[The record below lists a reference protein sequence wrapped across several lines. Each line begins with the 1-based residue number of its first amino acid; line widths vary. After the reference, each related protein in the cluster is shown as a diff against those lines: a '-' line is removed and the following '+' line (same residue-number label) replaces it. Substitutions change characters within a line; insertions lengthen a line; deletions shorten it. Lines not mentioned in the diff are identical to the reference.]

1 MAMKRF
7 ILLLI
12 PVILLGFAACKK
24 KTTDDPPPVDN
35 TNTFTVKSVA
45 YPIVKGALIYFQ
57 VKNNVYQLETFM
69 CSNGVVIDTT
79 GISGIGHGLMVHFI
93 STDTLL
99 APGTY
104 TYATSGAP
112 MTWNEGIYFCNVD
125 FVRQTGTI
133 GAILNGSITVTRNLT
148 NYVFTFNTT
157 ADVGPLT
164 GNYTGKL
171 EYYYGENKLK
181 HPFGL

>member
-1 MAMKRF
+1 MKRF

-12 PVILLGFAACKK
+12 PVILLGFEACKK
-24 KTTDDPPPVDN
+24 KTTDEPPVDN

-45 YPIVKGALIYFQ
+45 YPITKGALIYIQ
-57 VKNNVYQLETFM
+57 SKDNVYQLETFM
-69 CSNGVVIDTT
+69 YSNGVIIDTS
-79 GISGIGHGLMVHFI
+79 GISGTGHGLMVHFI
-93 STDTLL
+93 SSDTLL

-104 TYATSGAP
+104 VYATSGAP
-112 MTWNEGIYFCNVD
+112 MTWNEGLYFCNVD
-125 FVRQTGTI
+125 FARQTGTI
-133 GAILNGSITVTRNLT
+133 GAIVSGSITVARNLT

-171 EYYYGENKLK
+171 DYYYGDEKAK